1 MKDFLSLV
9 KFSHTIFAMPFA
21 LLGYALAI
29 SLPDYQ
35 FSWKGLLLVVLC
47 MVFARN
53 AAMAFN
59 RYLDR
64 DIDKANPRTASR
76 EIPAGL
82 ISANSALVFV
92 LLNCLAFVVTTFFI
106 NSLCFYLSPVALFV
120 ILFYSYTKRF
130 TFLCH
135 VVLGLGLALAPIGAF
150 LSVTGQFHWL
160 PIVFGAV
167 VLTWVAGFDIIY
179 AMQDVEFDA
188 SQGLNSTPVKLG
200 RKGAMIASVLLHVAT
215 AMFLLLAAYGV
226 SIEYD
231 HISWLVWSATLIFI
245 ALLVYQHTLVKVDDL
260 SRVDLAFFTTN
271 GIASVVFGLMMILAL
286 SLPW

>member
-106 NSLCFYLSPVALFV
+106 NSLCFYLSPIALFV

-135 VVLGLGLALAPIGAF
+135 VVLGLGLALAPVGAF